1 MKIFESY
8 RIKDLEIKNRVVMAP
23 MCMYEATDQGI
34 VQPFHLVHYPARA
47 YGGVGLII
55 TEATAVESRGR
66 ISSHDLGIW
75 NDRQIEGLKR
85 LVDAV
90 HLAGSKIGIQL
101 AHAGRKGQAQD
112 ETIIAPSAL
121 QFSEKYKMPEAMSIK
136 DIRDVVMAF
145 KHGAFRAKQVGYDVI
160 ELHGAHGYLINQ
172 FLSPLSNR
180 RDDQYG
186 GSAMNRRRFLNE
198 IIDAV
203 REVWDGPLILRI
215 SAEEYAEQGNHIEDS
230 LSLVDTLKGKVD
242 AINVS
247 SGGVVPIKFDAYP
260 GYQMELARKIKDHGF
275 VVIGGG
281 LITLPTDIEKFLTNG
296 SADFIYLGR
305 VLLNDP
311 YFVLRTAAKAERK
324 DLIITPYE
332 RGF

>member
-34 VQPFHLVHYPARA
+34 IQPFHLVHYPTRA

-75 NDRQIEGLKR
+75 NDGQIEGLKR

-101 AHAGRKGQAQD
+101 AHAGRKGQARD

-121 QFSEKYKMPEAMSIK
+121 PFSEKYKMPEEMSIK
-136 DIRDVVMAF
+136 EIRDVVMAF
-145 KHGAFRAKQVGYDVI
+145 KIGASRAKQAGYDVI

-203 REVWDGPLILRI
+203 REIWEGPLIVRI

-260 GYQMELARKIKDHGF
+260 GYQMELARKIKDRGII
-275 VVIGGG
+275 VIGGG
-281 LITLPTDIEKFLTNG
+281 LITLPTDVEKFLTNG

>member
-34 VQPFHLVHYPARA
+34 IQPFHLVHYPARA

-75 NDRQIEGLKR
+75 NDGQIEGLKR
-85 LVDAV
+85 LVGAV

-145 KHGAFRAKQVGYDVI
+145 KDGASRAKQVGYDVI

-172 FLSPLSNR
+172 FLSPLANR

-186 GSAMNRRRFLNE
+186 GSAENRRRFLNE

-203 REVWDGPLILRI
+203 REVWEGPLILRI

-230 LSLVDTLKGKVD
+230 LTLVDTLKGKVD

-281 LITLPTDIEKFLTNG
+281 LITLSTDVEKFLTNG

-311 YFVLRTAAKAERK
+311 YFVLRTAAKSERK

>member
-1 MKIFESY
+1 MK
-8 RIKDLEIKNRVVMAP
+8 R
-23 MCMYEATDQGI
+23 
-34 VQPFHLVHYPARA
+34 
-47 YGGVGLII
+47 LII

-75 NDRQIEGLKR
+75 NDGQIEGLKR

-101 AHAGRKGQAQD
+101 AHAGRKGQARD

-121 QFSEKYKMPEAMSIK
+121 PFSEKYKMPEEMSIK
-136 DIRDVVMAF
+136 EIRDVVMAF
-145 KHGAFRAKQVGYDVI
+145 KIGASRAKQAGYDVI

-203 REVWDGPLILRI
+203 REIWEGPLIVRI

-260 GYQMELARKIKDHGF
+260 GYQMELARKIKDRGII
-275 VVIGGG
+275 VIGGG
-281 LITLPTDIEKFLTNG
+281 LITLPTDVEKFLTNG